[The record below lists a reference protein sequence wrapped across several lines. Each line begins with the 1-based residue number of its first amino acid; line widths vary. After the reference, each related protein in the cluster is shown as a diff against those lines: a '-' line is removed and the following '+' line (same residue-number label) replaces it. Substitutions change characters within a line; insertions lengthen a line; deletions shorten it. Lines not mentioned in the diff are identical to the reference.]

1 MSGLVGFGNLLRF
14 YCWATMMSL
23 RFQIIELKRRLS
35 DWNGWKGA
43 EGDDQL
49 RAHSWTVNPFA
60 WRNYKRNPGPL
71 SGKFKY
77 YKTLGNVRLP
87 CTDLVRPRCH
97 TVNSLMAIT
106 FFFLSFL
113 SPIRSLY
120 LECTDS
126 VLPIILLYWGCGNT
140 RQSVK
145 MRRVKWRE
153 LYKTVLPWTTPSHTD
168 SHFPEQG
175 YGPGIWLGLFQV
187 ATLRFCVS
195 SREEVAQTRPLI
207 PGAGSQSGRTVSM
220 ETGTLEMFSRITP
233 WGSATNRNISRKR
246 PKYSCIH
253 GDSSSQALGWN
264 VALEQMPWAWPGD
277 VFNILQCLH
286 LPSEEASHEDVD
298 IGAARLCP
306 PGWVTIRIL
315 PGDGRAQPR
324 DAFLMRKSPH
334 CRAVL

>member
-1 MSGLVGFGNLLRF
+1 MYLYVLTISNTAHVSHISWWVWIYAVSLVWLNLRSKWVQERGSRKKMSGLVGFGNLLRF

-71 SGKFKY
+71 SEKFKY

-87 CTDLVRPRCH
+87 CTDPVRPRCH

-145 MRRVKWRE
+145 MRRVK
-153 LYKTVLPWTTPSHTD
+153 
-168 SHFPEQG
+168 
-175 YGPGIWLGLFQV
+175 
-187 ATLRFCVS
+187 
-195 SREEVAQTRPLI
+195 
-207 PGAGSQSGRTVSM
+207 
-220 ETGTLEMFSRITP
+220 
-233 WGSATNRNISRKR
+233 
-246 PKYSCIH
+246 
-253 GDSSSQALGWN
+253 
-264 VALEQMPWAWPGD
+264 
-277 VFNILQCLH
+277 
-286 LPSEEASHEDVD
+286 
-298 IGAARLCP
+298 
-306 PGWVTIRIL
+306 
-315 PGDGRAQPR
+315 
-324 DAFLMRKSPH
+324 
-334 CRAVL
+334 